1 MFASQLKSLRKSQNL
16 SQDKLASILND
27 KYETNISKSMISRWE
42 NGVTDPQMK
51 YVRLIADYFNVSAEY
66 LVGETTSTT
75 SPTPRTAGLSVDEA
89 VDNLRPYGG
98 KPISDDQKAVIKDLI
113 KGYLD
118 RSNKK

>member
-1 MFASQLKSLRKSQNL
+1 
-16 SQDKLASILND
+16 
-27 KYETNISKSMISRWE
+27 MISRWE

-66 LVGETTSTT
+66 LVGETTSSAT
-75 SPTPRTAGLSVDEA
+75 PTPCTADLSVDEA
-89 VDNLRPYGG
+89 VDNLRPYDG

>member
-1 MFASQLKSLRKSQNL
+1 MFSSQLKSLRKSQNL

-66 LVGETTSTT
+66 LVGETTSSAT
-75 SPTPRTAGLSVDEA
+75 PTPRTADLSVDEA
-89 VDNLRPYGG
+89 VDNLRPYDG

>member
-27 KYETNISKSMISRWE
+27 KYKTSISKSMISRWE

-66 LVGETTSTT
+66 LVGETTSST
-75 SPTPRTAGLSVDEA
+75 SPTPRTADLA
-89 VDNLRPYGG
+89 DNDVIFTYEG
-98 KPISDDQKAVIKDLI
+98 KPLSEEDKELI
-113 KGYLD
+113 RRLMNGK
-118 RSNKK
+118 